1 MSQTTYEVQKN
12 YVAYILC
19 NRRDEDI
26 SLFSAECILDEI
38 LERGEEP
45 TEENILLQ
53 YDEENPPYVH
63 LQFKG

>member
-1 MSQTTYEVQKN
+1 MNTTYNVQHD

-26 SLFSAECILDEI
+26 SLFTAAGILDEI

-53 YDEENPPYVH
+53 YDEEHPPYRH
-63 LQFKG
+63 I